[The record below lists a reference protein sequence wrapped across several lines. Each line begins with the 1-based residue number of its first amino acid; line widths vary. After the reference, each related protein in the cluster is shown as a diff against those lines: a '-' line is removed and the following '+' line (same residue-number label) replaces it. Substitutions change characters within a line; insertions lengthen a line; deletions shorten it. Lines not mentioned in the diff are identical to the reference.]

1 MVCDMNI
8 NALSKYI
15 ILFLFTMLVVLS
27 VLLGIEKASNNTLT
41 KENARLTEMVELRDA
56 AINEIDKNIAS
67 LQEQVLEAES
77 ICNERLKARENLLTF
92 LSIEPTYNV
101 GKNGA
106 FFPQLPACA
115 VSDSS
120 LLGRETGSR
129 RWETLPSEINLH
141 NGSKAGAEDRTAPVL
156 PKVISYEKSNIAIK
170 SNNWAGN
177 SKAVPRPNH
186 PRFKGQVPQKCDSA
200 SLELNNKVISY
211 EKSSYAINS
220 INSYWVQF
228 TLASDSKK

>member
-1 MVCDMNI
+1 MNI

-15 ILFLFTMLVVLS
+15 IIFLFTVLVVLS
-27 VLLGIEKASNNTLT
+27 VLLAIMHTENKALNKANAVL
-41 KENARLTEMVELRDA
+41 KEQVALRDT
-56 AINEIDKNIAS
+56 AINEIDKNIAY
-67 LQEQVLEAES
+67 LKKQVHEAES
-77 ICNERLKARENLLTF
+77 ICEERLKARENLLTF

-106 FFPQLPACA
+106 FFPQ
-115 VSDSS
+115 
-120 LLGRETGSR
+120 T
-129 RWETLPSEINLH
+129 PSEINLH

-200 SLELNNKVISY
+200 SLELNNKVVSDEVISKN
-211 EKSSYAINS
+211 KSDYAVNS
-220 INSYWVQF
+220 INSYISMF
-228 TLASDSKK
+228 LTHAGDSKK

>member
-1 MVCDMNI
+1 MNI

-15 ILFLFTMLVVLS
+15 IIFLFAVLVVLS
-27 VLLGIEKASNNTLT
+27 VLLAIMHTENKALNKANAVL
-41 KENARLTEMVELRDA
+41 KEQVALRDT
-56 AINEIDKNIAS
+56 AINEIDKNIAY
-67 LQEQVLEAES
+67 LKKQVHEAES
-77 ICNERLKARENLLTF
+77 ICEERLKARENLLTF
-92 LSIEPTYNV
+92 LSIEPAYDV

-106 FFPQLPACA
+106 FFPQLP
-115 VSDSS
+115 
-120 LLGRETGSR
+120 
-129 RWETLPSEINLH
+129 SEINGH
-141 NGSKAGAEDRTAPVL
+141 NGSKAGVEVRTAPML
-156 PKVISYEKSNIAIK
+156 PKLISYEKSNIAIK

-220 INSYWVQF
+220 LHSYWVQF
-228 TLASDSKK
+228 TPASDSKK